1 MDEMSLRQQIKQI
14 DDVMQYILL
23 ICDEANQMEKKVSDT
38 IMFLRKNG
46 LRTETADTI
55 QKIYIGNIDSKLG
68 KMLER
73 MRKEDYEYL
82 AGVKADLEN
91 ILMR

>member
-14 DDVMQYILL
+14 DDVMQYIQL
-23 ICDEANQMEKKVSDT
+23 ICDEADQMEKKVLDT
-38 IMFLRKNG
+38 IMFLRQNG
-46 LRTETADTI
+46 LRTETADEI
-55 QKIYIGNIDSKLG
+55 QKKHIRNIDSKLG

-82 AGVKADLEN
+82 AGVKADLEK

>member
-73 MRKEDYEYL
+73 MRKEDNEYL

>member
-23 ICDEANQMEKKVSDT
+23 ICDEAEQMEKKVLDT
-38 IMFLRKNG
+38 IMFLRQNG
-46 LRTETADTI
+46 LRTETADEI
-55 QKIYIGNIDSKLG
+55 QKKHRNIDSKLG

-73 MRKEDYEYL
+73 MRKEEYEYL

>member
-1 MDEMSLRQQIKQI
+1 MNEMSLRQQIKQI

-23 ICDEANQMEKKVSDT
+23 ICDEAEQMEKKVLDT
-38 IMFLRKNG
+38 IMFLRQNG

>member
-55 QKIYIGNIDSKLG
+55 QKIYIGIIDSKLG

>member
-23 ICDEANQMEKKVSDT
+23 ICEEANQMEKKVSDT